1 MAVEQ
6 YVKPLANEEVNEDA
20 MGVFQNY
27 IDKKGGV
34 PNWARVMAHR
44 PSILKSFAGLLSVT
58 MGPGLV
64 EQDNKWKCAY
74 IVSKIN
80 KCEYCLGVV
89 EGMLKQLGVEEGDI
103 ADVISDEKASL
114 KDDEKAAVLY
124 ARALTEDAVNVP
136 EEVYTSMKEHY
147 NEDQIVEITAA
158 ISLFN
163 YINRFNDALGVLPEG
178 S

>member
-6 YVKPLANEEVNEDA
+6 YVKPLANEEVNEEA
-20 MGVFQNY
+20 MAVFQNY

-34 PNWARVMAHR
+34 PNWARVMSHR
-44 PSILKSFAGLLSVT
+44 PSILQAFSGLLAVT

-114 KDDEKAAVLY
+114 KDDEKAAVEY
-124 ARALTEDAVNVP
+124 AKAVTEDAVSVP
-136 EEVYTSMKEHY
+136 EEVYATLKKHY
-147 NEDQIVEITAA
+147 NEDQIVELTAA
-158 ISLFN
+158 ISIFN
-163 YINRFNDALGVLPEG
+163 YINRFNDSLGVLPEG
-178 S
+178 K

>member
-1 MAVEQ
+1 MAIDQRVTS
-6 YVKPLANEEVNEDA
+6 VSDDA
-20 MGVFQNY
+20 ARGAARDIFQHFK
-27 IDKKGGV
+27 DTKGAV
-34 PNWARVMAHR
+34 PNWARIMANR
-44 PSILKSFAGLLSVT
+44 PEVLESFSTLLSVT

-80 KCEYCLGVV
+80 KCEYCVGVV
-89 EGMLKQLGVEEGDI
+89 EGMLKQLGVGEENIADI
-103 ADVISDEKASL
+103 ASDEKTML
-114 KDDEKAAVLY
+114 NDDEKAAVAY
-124 ARALTEDAVNVP
+124 AEVVTRDAVEVP
-136 EEVYTSMKEHY
+136 EEIYTSLKEYY
-147 NEDQIVEITAA
+147 NDAQLVELTAA